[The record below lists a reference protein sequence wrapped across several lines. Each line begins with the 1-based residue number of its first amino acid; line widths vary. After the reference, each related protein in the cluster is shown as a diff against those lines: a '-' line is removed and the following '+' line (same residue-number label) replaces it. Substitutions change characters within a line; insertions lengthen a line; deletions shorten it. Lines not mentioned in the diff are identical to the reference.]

1 MAKCSYYYA
10 VLKDGTI
17 VGMGESY
24 TEAVCRAMTAGYYH
38 FHVEVKWA

>member
-1 MAKCSYYYA
+1 MAKHSYYYA
-10 VLKDGTI
+10 ILKDGTV

-24 TEAVCRAMTAGYYH
+24 TEAVYRAMANGYYH